1 MALPFALPGFTQWL
15 QRATASLQRA
25 SLNRM
30 LAWATIATSTA
41 TAQFSP
47 GGHPQA
53 TLPTATGDFLARMET
68 IRTTSPAST
77 IFRANPGITTGNPI
91 TDPKASPFVLPAL
104 SERAW
109 TNLLRPE
116 DIPAYRN
123 YGYPDCLSPE
133 STGTHVLPPVIPA
146 DLQTADP

>member
-1 MALPFALPGFTQWL
+1 
-15 QRATASLQRA
+15 
-25 SLNRM
+25 
-30 LAWATIATSTA
+30 
-41 TAQFSP
+41 
-47 GGHPQA
+47 
-53 TLPTATGDFLARMET
+53 MET
-68 IRTTSPAST
+68 IRTTSPASA

-109 TNLLRPE
+109 TNLLKSE
-116 DIPAYRN
+116 DIPAYLN
-123 YGYPDCLSPE
+123 YGYQDCLSPE